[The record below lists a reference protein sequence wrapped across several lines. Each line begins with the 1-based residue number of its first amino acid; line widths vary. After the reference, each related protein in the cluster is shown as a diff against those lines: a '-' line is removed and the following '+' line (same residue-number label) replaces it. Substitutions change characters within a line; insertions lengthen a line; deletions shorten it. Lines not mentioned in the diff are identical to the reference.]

1 MATQPSLRTGETPR
15 KDSGNG
21 PGRGRPG
28 GNGGRVFPTSPTGS
42 AQDIHRAPPHSVE
55 AEQGVLGSMLISPR
69 EAIAEVVEKIN
80 EEYFYVPAHQTIYQ
94 ALVDLWNAGQA
105 IDLITFTQVLR
116 DRNLLETVGG
126 AALVTSLFTFVPTA
140 ANLGYYLE
148 IVRDKYILR
157 SIITASTE
165 SVRRAYEEQDEV
177 GNLLDEVEQ
186 RIFAVGE
193 DRFKGQMLSMKDQVM
208 GAIESIEKLYENHG
222 GITGISTGFTELDRM
237 TDGMHPAEM
246 IVIAAR
252 PSMGKTALAMNIA
265 EHVAINERLP
275 VGVFSL
281 EMSSQQ
287 LVQRM
292 LCSRARVNLQK
303 VRGGFLAERDFPSL
317 TTAASKL
324 AEAKIFIDDSAGLS
338 ILEMRAK
345 ARRLKAQQDVQLIV
359 IDYLQLLRS
368 TSRRAQENRQ
378 LEISEISAGLKALAK
393 ELKIPLIVVAQLNR
407 QPEARSRGEPRLSDL
422 RESGSIEQDADLVGL
437 LLRPDLYKDDEKSD
451 DDKDDQ
457 GEEKLHNEKGEEAEL
472 IIAKQRNGPI
482 GKIDLTFLK
491 HFTRF
496 ENRARNVTEPE
507 EAF

>member
-1 MATQPSLRTGETPR
+1 MATQPSSRTAEKPRGE
-15 KDSGNG
+15 SGNG
-21 PGRGRPG
+21 PGRGWPEK
-28 GNGGRVFPTSPTGS
+28 NGGLRGGQSLTSS
-42 AQDIHRAPPHSVE
+42 SQDIHRAPPHSVE

-69 EAIAEVVEKIN
+69 DAIAEVVEKIN
-80 EEYFYVPAHQTIYQ
+80 EEYFYVPAHQTIYSV
-94 ALVDLWNAGQA
+94 LVDLWNVGAA

-126 AALVTSLFTFVPTA
+126 PALVTSLFTFVPTS
-140 ANLGYYLE
+140 ANVGYYLE

-157 SIITASTE
+157 SIIAASTE

-186 RIFAVGE
+186 RIFAVGD

-208 GAIESIEKLYENHG
+208 EAIESIEKLYERKG
-222 GITGISTGFTELDRM
+222 GITGISTGFVEFDRM
-237 TDGMHPAEM
+237 TSGMHGAEM

-252 PSMGKTALAMNIA
+252 PSMGKTALVMNIA
-265 EHVAINERLP
+265 EHVAVQEKLP

-287 LVQRM
+287 LVQRL

-303 VRGGFLAERDFPSL
+303 TRDGFLAEADFPKL
-317 TTAASKL
+317 THAASKL

-338 ILEMRAK
+338 ILELRAK

-359 IDYLQLLRS
+359 VDYLQLLRS
-368 TSRRAQENRQ
+368 MTRRAQDNRQ
-378 LEISEISAGLKALAK
+378 LEISEISAGIKGLAK
-393 ELKIPLIVVAQLNR
+393 ELKIPIIVIAQLNR
-407 QPEARSRGEPRLSDL
+407 QPEARSGGKPRLSDL

-437 LLRPDLYKDDEKSD
+437 LVRPEIYEEDE
-451 DDKDDQ
+451 
-457 GEEKLHNEKGEEAEL
+457 EARAEKAGEAEL
-472 IIAKQRNGPI
+472 IIAKQRNGPVGEI
-482 GKIDLTFLK
+482 PLTFLK
-491 HFTRF
+491 EFTRF
-496 ENRARNVTEPE
+496 EDRARNVTEPE